1 MHDDNLMDDLLKD
14 AMAAPDPVLSP
25 DFDARVMRAVVPR
38 RLDSTGRTAMVAFA
52 LLAVAST
59 VWMMKDLRPEWIAAA
74 LAATLPILA
83 GTHAYVKRL
92 LAR

>member
-1 MHDDNLMDDLLKD
+1 MHDDDLMDDLLKD
-14 AMAAPDPVLSP
+14 AMAAPEPQLSP
-25 DFDARVMRAVVPR
+25 DFDGQVMRAVAPR
-38 RLDSTGRTAMVAFA
+38 RLDSAGRTAMFA
-52 LLAVAST
+52 YALVAVATT

-74 LAATLPILA
+74 LVATLPIVA